1 MDMNCR
7 IYKINH
13 VMSRDI
19 ESGIFDALLGY
30 YKKYSP
36 AWIEHIESVDP
47 IEDADLY
54 HYHRPQ
60 LESAL
65 VKNAVCTVHHDL
77 NDTDPW
83 HSRHH
88 FIPRYTEA
96 AAVVCLN
103 ETQKQIL
110 STEEGLPIDKLFVVP
125 HGYNHEML
133 SLKAP
138 RSGHGEKFTLGIA
151 SRRYGRRVKGEAYLH
166 ELLKRLDPS
175 LIKFILVGQDRSLDA
190 IEMRQLGFEVEVFE
204 RLPYR
209 VFQGFYG
216 AIDCLLM
223 CSGHEGGPANVP
235 ESLATGTPVLTSRV
249 GMAIDFIINGD
260 NGHFLELNPDE
271 DADVIHRLACSPQTL
286 ASMQATCRSLAAEVP
301 TWKDSIEGNLK
312 VYGQIA
318 GFDLKNPP
326 TIAATPVF
334 DTTEIQA

>member
-1 MDMNCR
+1 MNGCK
-7 IYKINH
+7 YKINH
-13 VMSRDI
+13 VMSRET
-19 ESGIFDALLGY
+19 ESGIFSSILDY
-30 YKKYSP
+30 YRKYSP
-36 AWIEHIESVDP
+36 NWIEHIESVRP
-47 IEDADLY
+47 IEGADVY
-54 HYHRPQ
+54 HYHRPH

-65 VKNAVCTVHHDL
+65 LKNSVCTVHHDL

-96 AAVVCLN
+96 SAVVCLN

-110 STEEGLPIDKLFVVP
+110 TTEEGFPIGKLFVVP
-125 HGYNHEML
+125 HGYNHELL

-166 ELLKRLDPS
+166 ELLKRLNPS

-190 IEMRQLGFEVEVFE
+190 IEMRQLGFEVVVFE

-209 VFQGFYG
+209 VFQGFYDS
-216 AIDCLLM
+216 IDCLLM

-235 ESLATGTPVLTSRV
+235 ESLASGTPVLTSRV
-249 GMAIDFIINGD
+249 GMSIDFIINGG

-271 DADVIHRLACSPQTL
+271 DANVIHHLAASPQAY
-286 ASMQATCRSLAAEVP
+286 ASMEATCRSRAAEVP
-301 TWKDSIEGNLK
+301 TWKDSIEENLK

-318 GFDLKNPP
+318 RYDLKNPP
-326 TIAATPVF
+326 AIV
-334 DTTEIQA
+334 DTSVLDTGEIQT

>member
-1 MDMNCR
+1 MNGGK
-7 IYKINH
+7 YKINH
-13 VMSRDI
+13 VMSREA
-19 ESGIFDALLGY
+19 ESGIFSSIFDY
-30 YKKYSP
+30 YRKYSP
-36 AWIEHIESVDP
+36 NWIEHIESVRP
-47 IEDADLY
+47 IEGADVY
-54 HYHRPQ
+54 HYHRPH
-60 LESAL
+60 LELAL
-65 VKNAVCTVHHDL
+65 VKNSVCTVHHDL

-88 FIPRYTEA
+88 FIPRYMEA
-96 AAVVCLN
+96 SAVVCLN

-110 STEEGLPIDKLFVVP
+110 CTEEGVPIGKLFVVP
-125 HGYNHEML
+125 HGYNHEFL

-166 ELLKRLDPS
+166 ELLKRLDSS

-190 IEMRQLGFEVEVFE
+190 IEMRQLGFEVMVFE

-209 VFQGFYG
+209 LFQGFYS

-223 CSGHEGGPANVP
+223 CSGYEGGPANVP

-249 GMAIDFIINGD
+249 GMSIDFVINGS

-271 DADVIHRLACSPQTL
+271 DADVIHRLACSPQTF
-286 ASMQATCRSLAAEVP
+286 ASMEATCRSLAAEVP

-326 TIAATPVF
+326 TIAVTPVF

>member
-1 MDMNCR
+1 MT
-7 IYKINH
+7 YKINH

-19 ESGIFDALLGY
+19 ESRIFSAILGY
-30 YKKYSP
+30 LKKYSP
-36 AWIEHIESVDP
+36 DWIEHIESVRP
-47 IEDADLY
+47 IEGADVY

-60 LESAL
+60 LERSL

-83 HSRHH
+83 HSRDHL
-88 FIPRYTEA
+88 IPRYTEA

-103 ETQKQIL
+103 EIQKQIL
-110 STEEGLPIDKLFVVP
+110 SSEEGLPTGKLFVVP

-133 SLKAP
+133 SLKVP

-175 LIKFILVGQDRSLDA
+175 LVKFVLVGQDRSLDA
-190 IEMRQLGFEVEVFE
+190 VEMRRLGFEVEVFE

-209 VFQGFYG
+209 VFQGFYD

-223 CSGHEGGPANVP
+223 CSGYEGGPANVP
-235 ESLATGTPVLTSRV
+235 ESLATGTPVLSSRV
-249 GMAIDFIINGD
+249 GMSIDFIISGG

-271 DADVIHRLACSPQTL
+271 DADLIHGLAANPQAYT
-286 ASMQATCRSLAAEVP
+286 SMEATCRSLAAKVP
-301 TWKDSIEGNLK
+301 TWKDSIEENLK
-312 VYGQIA
+312 VYGQVA

-326 TIAATPVF
+326 AIVPTPVF
-334 DTTEIQA
+334 YTTEIQT

>member
-1 MDMNCR
+1 MMNDKY
-7 IYKINH
+7 IINH
-13 VMSRDI
+13 VMSRET
-19 ESGIFDALLGY
+19 ESGIFSSIFDY

-36 AWIEHIESVDP
+36 IWIEHVESIRP
-47 IEDADLY
+47 IEGADVY

-60 LESAL
+60 LESVL
-65 VKNAVCTVHHDL
+65 VKNAFCTVHHDL

-88 FIPRYTEA
+88 FIPRYNEA
-96 AAVVCLN
+96 AAVICLN

-110 STEEGLPIDKLFVVP
+110 SIEEDLPIGKLFVVP
-125 HGYNHEML
+125 HGYNHELL

-138 RSGHGEKFTLGIA
+138 RSGNGEKFTLGIA

-166 ELLKRLDPS
+166 ELIKRLDPS

-190 IEMRQLGFEVEVFE
+190 IDMRQLGFEVEVFE

-249 GMAIDFIINGD
+249 GMSIDFIISGD

-271 DADVIHRLACSPQTL
+271 DANVIHHLAASSQVY
-286 ASMQATCRSLAAEVP
+286 ASMEATCRSLAAELP
-301 TWKDSIEGNLK
+301 TWKDSIEENLK

-326 TIAATPVF
+326 TIVTASVF
-334 DTTEIQA
+334 DTAEPQA

>member
-1 MDMNCR
+1 
-7 IYKINH
+7 
-13 VMSRDI
+13 
-19 ESGIFDALLGY
+19 
-30 YKKYSP
+30 
-36 AWIEHIESVDP
+36 
-47 IEDADLY
+47 
-54 HYHRPQ
+54 

-65 VKNAVCTVHHDL
+65 VKNAFCTVHHDL
-77 NDTDPW
+77 NDTDLW

-110 STEEGLPIDKLFVVP
+110 STEEGLPIGKLFVVP
-125 HGYNHEML
+125 HGYNDELL

-166 ELLKRLDPS
+166 ELIKRLDPS

-190 IEMRQLGFEVEVFE
+190 IGMRQLGFEVEVFE

-223 CSGHEGGPANVP
+223 CSGHEGGPASVP

-249 GMAIDFIINGD
+249 GMSIDFIISGD
-260 NGHFLELNPDE
+260 DGHFLELNPDE
-271 DADVIHRLACSPQTL
+271 DANVIHRLASTPQAY
-286 ASMQATCRSLAAEVP
+286 ASLEATCRSLAADAPSREAAR
-301 TWKDSIEGNLK
+301 TSSTLREGAALLR
-312 VYGQIA
+312 GSRRHGLQTLACACLA
-318 GFDLKNPP
+318 GDEALESEARAQVSTDTQRRAFELSVALAPWSRYAELRDLLP
-326 TIAATPVF
+326 
-334 DTTEIQA
+334 